1 MHINIDEIKNKKKF
15 LSFNS
20 FRASNPKI
28 SFNENL
34 FFSFLDGGVFGN
46 VKLNNPKIKETMET
60 IFIVLINFPFSI
72 LSIESHLNK

>member
-46 VKLNNPKIKETMET
+46 VKLKPAQ
-60 IFIVLINFPFSI
+60 
-72 LSIESHLNK
+72 